1 MSALTQ
7 LKLRRN
13 RMITL
18 PIAFTERMRKQLGAE
33 EAERL
38 FAALDGVSPVAV
50 RLNPAKCGEE
60 GVWSDGEAIA
70 WSKNG
75 RKLKERPSFTLD
87 TAFHAGAYYVQEAAS
102 QFIDYVISG
111 EDLQGKR
118 VLDMCSAP
126 GGKTTIYST
135 AVGVDGLVVANE
147 YVRSRA
153 NILADNVRKWGMGN
167 VLVTNNAPEHIAQFE
182 GWFDL
187 VAVDAPCSGEG
198 MFRKEEVAREDWS
211 DEAVKM
217 CAQRQMSI
225 VREAWQSL
233 KDGGLFIY
241 STCTFNDEEDE
252 GVLQAFID
260 EMGDVFEPSHRI
272 DVAPEWG
279 IVSGEV
285 GAFQTFRFFP
295 HNTDSEGLFVA
306 VARKAE
312 ATTQRTP
319 KSRKKVMQE
328 VDKVSRKEL
337 LRWLQEA
344 EQYTFAMVADT
355 IYGYRTEQFKA
366 VQALSEGLTAIYS
379 GVAMGQIFKGKLKP
393 DWALSQHVGLNRKA
407 VATEELD
414 ESRALDYLRKK
425 DIAVGD
431 MVEGINLVT
440 HNGRALG
447 FAKKVGARCNNL
459 YPNSLKIMNM

>member
-1 MSALTQ
+1 MKA
-7 LKLRRN
+7 
-13 RMITL
+13 L
-18 PIAFTERMRKQLGAE
+18 PIAFTELMRKQLGAE
-33 EAERL
+33 EAEHL
-38 FAALDGVSPVAV
+38 FEALDSASPVAV
-50 RLNPAKCGEE
+50 RLNPAKCGDE
-60 GVWSDGEAIA
+60 GVWSDGETIA

-102 QFIDYVISG
+102 QFIDHIVST
-111 EDLQGKR
+111 EELKGKR

-153 NILADNVRKWGMGN
+153 NVLADNVRKWGMGN

-211 DEAVKM
+211 LDAVKM
-217 CAQRQMSI
+217 CAARQLSI

-233 KDGGLFIY
+233 KAGGLFIY

-252 GVLQAFID
+252 GVLRTFID
-260 EMGDVFEPSHRI
+260 EMGDVFEPSQRVEV
-272 DVAPEWG
+272 DDAWG
-279 IVSGEV
+279 VVRGEV

-295 HNTDSEGLFVA
+295 HKTDSEGLFVA

-312 ATTQRTP
+312 PTTQRTP
-319 KSRKKVMQE
+319 KARKKVMQE
-328 VDKVSRKEL
+328 IDKVSRKEL
-337 LRWLQEA
+337 MRWLEDA
-344 EQYTFAMVADT
+344 EQYLFAMVADT
-355 IYGYRTEQFKA
+355 IYAYRTEQFKA
-366 VQALSEGLTAIYS
+366 VQSLSEGLTAIYS

-393 DWALSQHVGLNRKA
+393 DWALSQYIGLNRDA
-407 VATEELD
+407 VAVEELD
-414 ESRALDYLRKK
+414 EQRALDYLRKK

-431 MVEGINLVT
+431 MVEGMNLVT
-440 HNGRALG
+440 HNGRVLG
-447 FAKKVGARCNNL
+447 FAKRVGARCNNL

>member
-1 MSALTQ
+1 MIAL
-7 LKLRRN
+7 
-13 RMITL
+13 
-18 PIAFTERMRKQLGAE
+18 PVAFVERMRKQLGAD

-38 FAALDGVSPVAV
+38 IAALDTPSSVAV
-50 RLNPAKCGEE
+50 RLNPAKSGEK
-60 GVWSDGEAIA
+60 GVWNGGKAIG
-70 WSKNG
+70 WSVNG
-75 RKLKERPSFTLD
+75 WRLSERPSFTLD

-102 QFIDYVISG
+102 QFIGHIIAG
-111 EDLQGKR
+111 EDLRGKR

-135 AVGVDGLVVANE
+135 AVGEYGLVVANE
-147 YVRSRA
+147 YIRSRA

-167 VLVTNNAPEHIAQFE
+167 VLVTNNAPEHLAQFE
-182 GWFDL
+182 RWFDL

-217 CAQRQMSI
+217 CAARQMSI
-225 VREAWQSL
+225 VREAWQTL
-233 KDGGLFIY
+233 RDGGLFIY

-252 GVLQAFID
+252 GVLRAFI
-260 EMGDVFEPSHRI
+260 EESGEVFAPSQRVELQ
-272 DVAPEWG
+272 DEWG
-279 IVSGEV
+279 IVRGEV

-295 HNTDSEGLFVA
+295 HKTDSEGLFVA

-312 ATTQRTP
+312 PTTQHTP
-319 KSRKKVMQE
+319 KARKRVMQE
-328 VDKVSRKEL
+328 VDKASRKEL
-337 LRWLQEA
+337 SKWLKNA
-344 EQYTFAMVADT
+344 DNHSFAMVADT
-355 IYGYRTEQFKA
+355 IYTYRTEQFKA

-393 DWALSQHVGLNRKA
+393 DWALSQYVGLNRSA
-407 VATEELD
+407 VSVEELD
-414 ESRALDYLRKK
+414 EERALEYLRKH

-431 MVEGINLVT
+431 MAEGINLVT
-440 HNGRALG
+440 HNDRALG
-447 FAKKVGARCNNL
+447 FVKRIGARCNNL

>member
-1 MSALTQ
+1 MIAL
-7 LKLRRN
+7 
-13 RMITL
+13 
-18 PIAFTERMRKQLGAE
+18 PVAFKERMTKQLGAE
-33 EAERL
+33 EAECL
-38 FAALDGVSPVAV
+38 FSALDSASPVAV

-102 QFIDYVISG
+102 QFIDHVIAQ
-111 EDLQGKR
+111 EELQGKR

-135 AVGVDGLVVANE
+135 AVGCDGLVVANE

-211 DEAVKM
+211 EDAVKM
-217 CAQRQMSI
+217 CAARQLSI

-241 STCTFNDEEDE
+241 STCTFNEDEDE
-252 GVLQAFID
+252 GVLRAFMA
-260 EMGDVFEPSHRI
+260 ECGDVFVPSQRVEI
-272 DVAPEWG
+272 DDEWG
-279 IVSGEV
+279 VVRGEV

-295 HNTDSEGLFVA
+295 HKTDSEGLFVA

-312 ATTQRTP
+312 PTSQRTP
-319 KSRKKVMQE
+319 KARKKVMQE
-328 VDKVSRKEL
+328 VDKASRKEL
-337 LRWLQEA
+337 SRWLMDA
-344 EQYTFAMVADT
+344 ENHSFALVADT
-355 IYGYRTEQFKA
+355 IYAYSSEQFKA
-366 VQALSEGLTAIYS
+366 VQALSESLTAIYS

-393 DWALSQHVGLNRKA
+393 DWALSQYVGVERKA
-407 VATEELD
+407 TAVVELD
-414 ESRALDYLRKK
+414 AATALDYLRKK

-431 MVEGINLVT
+431 MAEGVNLVM

-447 FAKKVGARCNNL
+447 YAKKIGARCNNL

>member
-1 MSALTQ
+1 MKA
-7 LKLRRN
+7 
-13 RMITL
+13 L

-33 EAERL
+33 EAESL
-38 FAALDGVSPVAV
+38 FAALDSVSPVAV
-50 RLNPAKCGEE
+50 RLNPAKCGED
-60 GVWSDGEAIA
+60 GVWSNGEAIA

-102 QFIDYVISG
+102 QFIDYIISH
-111 EDLQGKR
+111 EELQGKR

-135 AVGVDGLVVANE
+135 AVGEEGLVVANE

-153 NILADNVRKWGMGN
+153 NVLADNVRKWGMGN

-182 GWFDL
+182 GWFDM

-211 DEAVKM
+211 EEAVKM
-217 CAQRQMSI
+217 CAARQLSI

-233 KDGGLFIY
+233 RDGGLFIY
-241 STCTFNDEEDE
+241 STCTFNEDEDE
-252 GVLQAFID
+252 GLLRAFI
-260 EMGDVFEPSHRI
+260 EETGDVFEPSQSVEI
-272 DVAPEWG
+272 DDAWG
-279 IVSGEV
+279 IVKGEV

-295 HNTDSEGLFVA
+295 HKTDSEGLFVA
-306 VARKAE
+306 IARKTE
-312 ATTQRTP
+312 PTTQRTP
-319 KSRKKVMQE
+319 KARKRVMQE
-328 VDKVSRKEL
+328 VDKNSRKEL
-337 LRWLQEA
+337 AKWLQ
-344 EQYTFAMVADT
+344 QPDNYTFAMVADT
-355 IYGYRTEQFKA
+355 IYAYPSVQFKA
-366 VQALSEGLTAIYS
+366 VQALSEGLTVIYS

-393 DWALSQHVGLNRKA
+393 DWALSQYVGFERTA
-407 VATEELD
+407 VAVEEVD
-414 ESRALDYLRKK
+414 EERALDYLRKR

-431 MVEGINLVT
+431 MAEGINLIT
-440 HNGRALG
+440 HKGRALG
-447 FAKKVGARCNNL
+447 FAKRVGARCNNL

>member
-1 MSALTQ
+1 MRAL
-7 LKLRRN
+7 
-13 RMITL
+13 
-18 PIAFTERMRKQLGAE
+18 PVAFTERMRKQLGAE

-38 FAALDGVSPVAV
+38 FEALDSVSPVAV
-50 RLNPAKCGEE
+50 RLNPAKCGDE
-60 GVWSDGEAIA
+60 GVWSEGEVIE
-70 WSKNG
+70 WSANG

-111 EDLQGKR
+111 EELQGKR
-118 VLDMCSAP
+118 VLDMCAAP
-126 GGKTTIYST
+126 GGKSTIYST
-135 AVGVDGLVVANE
+135 AVGIDGLVVANE
-147 YVRSRA
+147 YVRTRA
-153 NILADNVRKWGMGN
+153 NVLADNVRKWGMGN

-211 DEAVKM
+211 EDAVKM
-217 CAQRQMSI
+217 CAARQLSI

-241 STCTFNDEEDE
+241 STCTFNDDEDE
-252 GVLQAFID
+252 GVLESFID
-260 EMGDVFEPSHRI
+260 EMGEVFEPSRKIEI
-272 DVAPEWG
+272 DEKWG
-279 IVSGEV
+279 VVVGEV

-295 HNTDSEGLFVA
+295 HKTDSEGLFVA

-312 ATTQRTP
+312 SATQRTP
-319 KSRKKVMQE
+319 KARKKVMQE
-328 VDKVSRKEL
+328 VDKTSRKEL
-337 LRWLQEA
+337 SRWLQESDK
-344 EQYTFAMVADT
+344 YTYAMVADT
-355 IYGYRTEQFKA
+355 IYAYRTEQFKA

-393 DWALSQHVGLNRKA
+393 DWALSQYVDLERKA
-407 VATEELD
+407 VAVVELTEED
-414 ESRALDYLRKK
+414 ALNYLRKR

-431 MVEGINLVT
+431 MVDGMNLVT

-447 FAKKVGARCNNL
+447 FAKRVGMRSNNL

>member
-1 MSALTQ
+1 MRAL
-7 LKLRRN
+7 
-13 RMITL
+13 
-18 PIAFTERMRKQLGAE
+18 PVAFTERMRKQLGAE

-38 FAALDGVSPVAV
+38 FEALDSTSPVAV
-50 RLNPAKCGEE
+50 RLNPAKCGDE

-70 WSKNG
+70 WSKWG
-75 RKLKERPSFTLD
+75 RRLKERPSFTLD

-102 QFIDYVISG
+102 QFIDYIVSH
-111 EDLQGKR
+111 EDLSGCR

-135 AVGVDGLVVANE
+135 AVGATGLVVANE

-153 NILADNVRKWGMGN
+153 NVLADNVRKWGMGN
-167 VLVTNNAPEHIAQFE
+167 VLVTNNAPEHLAQFE
-182 GWFDL
+182 GWFDV

-211 DEAVKM
+211 EEAVRM
-217 CAQRQMSI
+217 CAARQLSI

-233 KDGGLFIY
+233 RQGGLFIY
-241 STCTFNDEEDE
+241 STCTFNEDEDE
-252 GVLQAFID
+252 GVLRAFI
-260 EMGDVFEPSHRI
+260 EEAGDVFEPSQRVEI
-272 DVAPEWG
+272 DEKWG
-279 IVSGEV
+279 IVTGNV

-295 HNTDSEGLFVA
+295 HKCDSEGLFVA

-312 ATTQRTP
+312 SAAQRTP
-319 KSRKKVMQE
+319 KARKKVMQE
-328 VDKVSRKEL
+328 VDKASRREL
-337 LRWLQEA
+337 AKWLKEA
-344 EQYTFAMVADT
+344 ENHTFAMVADT
-355 IYGYRTEQFKA
+355 IYAYRTEQFRA

-393 DWALSQHVGLNRKA
+393 DWALSQYVALQRDE

-414 ESRALDYLRKK
+414 EARALDYLRKR
-425 DIAVGD
+425 DVAVGD
-431 MVEGINLVT
+431 MAEGVNLVT
-440 HNGRALG
+440 HKGRALG
-447 FAKKVGARCNNL
+447 FVKRVGARCNNL

>member
-1 MSALTQ
+1 MRA
-7 LKLRRN
+7 
-13 RMITL
+13 L

-33 EAERL
+33 EAEHL
-38 FAALDGVSPVAV
+38 FSALDGLSPVAV

-60 GVWSDGEAIA
+60 GVWSDGEEIG
-70 WSKNG
+70 WSKSG

-102 QFIDYVISG
+102 QFIDYLISG
-111 EDLQGKR
+111 EELQGKR

-135 AVGVDGLVVANE
+135 AVGEEGLVLANE

-153 NILADNVRKWGMGN
+153 NVLADNVRKWGMGN
-167 VLVTNNAPEHIAQFE
+167 VLVTNNAPEHISQFE

-211 DEAVKM
+211 EEAVKM
-217 CAQRQMSI
+217 CAARQLSI

-241 STCTFNDEEDE
+241 STCTFNEDEDE
-252 GVLQAFID
+252 GLLRAFI
-260 EMGDVFEPSHRI
+260 EEVGDVFEPSQRVEI
-272 DVAPEWG
+272 DDKWG
-279 IVSGEV
+279 IVRGEV

-295 HNTDSEGLFVA
+295 HKTDSEGLFVA
-306 VARKAE
+306 IARKVE
-312 ATTQRTP
+312 PTTQRTP
-319 KSRKKVMQE
+319 KARKKVMQE

-337 LRWLQEA
+337 SRWLQGA
-344 EQYTFAMVADT
+344 DNFTFAMVADT
-355 IYGYRTEQFKA
+355 IYAYRTEQFKA

-393 DWALSQHVGLNRKA
+393 DWALSQYVKLERK
-407 VATEELD
+407 VVETVELD
-414 ESRALDYLRKK
+414 EASALDYLRKR
-425 DIAVGD
+425 DIAVDD
-431 MVEGINLVT
+431 MREGINLLT
-440 HNGRALG
+440 HRGRALG
-447 FAKKVGARCNNL
+447 FAKRVGARCNNL
-459 YPNSLKIMNM
+459 YPNSLKIQNM

>member
-1 MSALTQ
+1 MKA
-7 LKLRRN
+7 
-13 RMITL
+13 L

-33 EAERL
+33 EAESL
-38 FAALDGVSPVAV
+38 FAALDSVSPVAV

-60 GVWSDGEAIA
+60 DVWSNGEAIA

-75 RKLKERPSFTLD
+75 RKLRERPSFTLD

-102 QFIDYVISG
+102 QFIDYIIAG
-111 EDLQGKR
+111 EELQGKR

-135 AVGVDGLVVANE
+135 AVGEEGLVVANE

-182 GWFDL
+182 GWFDM

-211 DEAVKM
+211 EEAVKM
-217 CAQRQMSI
+217 CAARQLSI

-233 KDGGLFIY
+233 RDGGLFIY
-241 STCTFNDEEDE
+241 STCTFNEDEDE
-252 GVLQAFID
+252 GLLRAFI
-260 EMGDVFEPSHRI
+260 EETGDVFEPSQSVEI
-272 DVAPEWG
+272 DDAWG
-279 IVSGEV
+279 IVKGEV

-295 HNTDSEGLFVA
+295 HKTDSEGLFVA
-306 VARKAE
+306 IARKAE
-312 ATTQRTP
+312 PTTQRTP
-319 KSRKKVMQE
+319 KARKRVMQE
-328 VDKVSRKEL
+328 VDKNSRKEL
-337 LRWLQEA
+337 AKWLQHPDN
-344 EQYTFAMVADT
+344 YTFAMVADT
-355 IYGYRTEQFKA
+355 IYAYPSVQFKA

-393 DWALSQHVGLNRKA
+393 DWALSQYIGFERTA
-407 VATEELD
+407 VAVEEVD
-414 ESRALDYLRKK
+414 EERALDYLRKR

-431 MVEGINLVT
+431 MAEGINLIT
-440 HNGRALG
+440 HKGRALG
-447 FAKKVGARCNNL
+447 FAKRVGARCNNL

>member
-1 MSALTQ
+1 MKA
-7 LKLRRN
+7 
-13 RMITL
+13 L
-18 PIAFTERMRKQLGAE
+18 PIAFVERMRNQLGAE
-33 EAERL
+33 EAENL
-38 FAALDGVSPVAV
+38 FAALDGVSPVAI
-50 RLNPAKCGEE
+50 RLNPAKCGEV
-60 GVWSDGEAIA
+60 GVWSDGEVIE

-75 RKLKERPSFTLD
+75 RKLTARPSFTLD

-102 QFIDYVISG
+102 QFIDYIISG
-111 EDLQGKR
+111 EELQGKR

-126 GGKTTIYST
+126 GGKSTIYST

-167 VLVTNNAPEHIAQFE
+167 VLVTNNAPEHLAQFE

-217 CAQRQMSI
+217 CAARQLSI

-252 GVLQAFID
+252 GVLRAFID
-260 EMGDVFEPSHRI
+260 EVGNVFEPSQNLELK
-272 DVAPEWG
+272 DEWD
-279 IVSGEV
+279 IVRGEV

-295 HNTDSEGLFVA
+295 HKTDSEGLFVA
-306 VARKAE
+306 VARKAVQ
-312 ATTQRTP
+312 TTQRTP
-319 KSRKKVMQE
+319 KARKRVMQE
-328 VDKVSRKEL
+328 VDKTSRKEL
-337 LRWLQEA
+337 SNWLQESDK
-344 EQYTFAMVADT
+344 YTYAMVADT
-355 IYGYRTEQFKA
+355 IYAYRNEQFRA

-379 GVAMGQIFKGKLKP
+379 GVAMGQLFKGKLKP
-393 DWALSQHVGLNRKA
+393 DWALSQFVGLERKA
-407 VATEELD
+407 VAVAELD
-414 ESRALDYLRKK
+414 DASALDYLRKK

-431 MVEGINLVT
+431 MSEGMNLLT
-440 HNGRALG
+440 HKGRALG
-447 FAKKVGARCNNL
+447 FAKRVGARCNNL

>member
-1 MSALTQ
+1 MRAL
-7 LKLRRN
+7 
-13 RMITL
+13 
-18 PIAFTERMRKQLGAE
+18 PVAFTERMRKQLGAE

-38 FAALDGVSPVAV
+38 FEALDSVSPVAV
-50 RLNPAKCGEE
+50 RLNPAKCGDE

-102 QFIDYVISG
+102 QFIDYIVSQ

-135 AVGVDGLVVANE
+135 AVGEDGLVVANE
-147 YVRSRA
+147 YVRTRA

-211 DEAVKM
+211 EEAVKM
-217 CAQRQMSI
+217 CAARQLSI

-241 STCTFNDEEDE
+241 STCTFNEDEDE
-252 GVLQAFID
+252 GLLRAFI
-260 EMGDVFEPSHRI
+260 EEVGEVFEPSQRVEI
-272 DVAPEWG
+272 EGTWG
-279 IVSGEV
+279 VVRGEV
-285 GAFQTFRFFP
+285 GDFQTFRFFP
-295 HNTDSEGLFVA
+295 HKTDSEGLFVA

-312 ATTQRTP
+312 PTTQRTP
-319 KSRKKVMQE
+319 KARKRVMQE
-328 VDKVSRKEL
+328 VDKNSRKEL
-337 LRWLQEA
+337 MRYLQ
-344 EQYTFAMVADT
+344 QPDNYTFAMVADT
-355 IYGYRTEQFKA
+355 IYAYRTEQFKA
-366 VQALSEGLTAIYS
+366 VQALSEGLTAICS

-393 DWALSQHVGLNRKA
+393 DWALSQYIGFERKSVA
-407 VATEELD
+407 VEEVD

-431 MVEGINLVT
+431 MAEGINLIT
-440 HNGRALG
+440 HKGRALG
-447 FAKKVGARCNNL
+447 FAKRVGVRCNNL

>member
-1 MSALTQ
+1 M
-7 LKLRRN
+7 K
-13 RMITL
+13 TL
-18 PIAFTERMRKQLGAE
+18 PVAFKELMRKQLGAE
-33 EAERL
+33 EAEHL
-38 FAALDGVSPVAV
+38 FEALDSVSPVAV
-50 RLNPAKCGEE
+50 RLNPAKCGDA
-60 GVWSDGEAIA
+60 GVWSDGDAIA
-70 WSKNG
+70 WSRNG

-102 QFIDYVISG
+102 QFIDHIVAG
-111 EDLQGKR
+111 EPLQGKR

-198 MFRKEEVAREDWS
+198 MFRKEEVAREEWS
-211 DEAVKM
+211 IDAVKM
-217 CAQRQMSI
+217 CAARQLSI

-233 KDGGLFIY
+233 KAGGLFIY

-252 GVLQAFID
+252 GLLRTFID
-260 EMGDVFEPSHRI
+260 EMGDVFESSQRVEI
-272 DVAPEWG
+272 DDAWG
-279 IVSGEV
+279 VVRGEV

-295 HNTDSEGLFVA
+295 HKTDSEGLFVA

-319 KSRKKVMQE
+319 KARKKVMQE
-328 VDKVSRKEL
+328 VDKVSRREL
-337 LRWLQEA
+337 MRWLQDA
-344 EQYTFAMVADT
+344 DQYAFAMVADT
-355 IYGYRTEQFKA
+355 IYAYRTEQFKA

-393 DWALSQHVGLNRKA
+393 DWALSQYVGLNRDA
-407 VATEELD
+407 VAVEELD
-414 ESRALDYLRKK
+414 EQRALDYLRKK

-431 MVEGINLVT
+431 MVEGMNLMT

>member
-1 MSALTQ
+1 MIAL
-7 LKLRRN
+7 
-13 RMITL
+13 
-18 PIAFTERMRKQLGAE
+18 PAAFTERMRRQLGDE

-38 FAALDGVSPVAV
+38 FASLDTASPVAI
-50 RLNPAKCGEE
+50 RLNPAKCGGD

-70 WSKNG
+70 WSKWG
-75 RKLKERPSFTLD
+75 RKLKARPSFTLD

-102 QFIDYVISG
+102 QFLDYVIG
-111 EDLQGKR
+111 AEDLQGKR
-118 VLDMCSAP
+118 VLDMCAAP

-135 AVGVDGLVVANE
+135 AVGATGLVVANE

-182 GWFDL
+182 GWFDM

-211 DEAVKM
+211 EEAVRM
-217 CAQRQMSI
+217 CATRQLSI

-252 GVLQAFID
+252 GVLRAFI
-260 EMGDVFEPSHRI
+260 EERGDVFVATEPIEVEAS
-272 DVAPEWG
+272 WG
-279 IVSGEV
+279 IVKGEV
-285 GAFQTFRFFP
+285 GPFQTFRFFP
-295 HNTDSEGLFVA
+295 HKSDSEGLFVA
-306 VARKAE
+306 IARKSE
-312 ATTQRTP
+312 PTPQRTP
-319 KSRKKVMQE
+319 KARKRVMQE
-328 VDKVSRKEL
+328 VDKASRKEL
-337 LRWLQEA
+337 GRWLQEA
-344 EQYTFAMVADT
+344 DDHSFALVADT

-366 VQALSEGLTAIYS
+366 VQQLSESLTAIYS

-393 DWALSQHVGLNRKA
+393 DWALSQYVALERGA
-407 VATEELD
+407 VAHEELD
-414 ESRALDYLRKK
+414 ETRALDYLRKH
-425 DIAVGD
+425 DIAVGT
-431 MVEGINLVT
+431 MAEGINLVT
-440 HNGRALG
+440 HEGRALG
-447 FAKKVGARCNNL
+447 FVKRVGARCNNL

>member
-1 MSALTQ
+1 MKA
-7 LKLRRN
+7 
-13 RMITL
+13 L

-33 EAERL
+33 EAESL
-38 FAALDGVSPVAV
+38 FAALDSVSPVAV

-60 GVWSDGEAIA
+60 GVWSSGEAIA

-102 QFIDYVISG
+102 QFIDYIIAG
-111 EDLQGKR
+111 EELQGKR

-135 AVGVDGLVVANE
+135 AVGEEGLVVANE

-153 NILADNVRKWGMGN
+153 NVLADNVRKWGMGN

-182 GWFDL
+182 GWFDM

-211 DEAVKM
+211 EEAVKM
-217 CAQRQMSI
+217 CAARQLSI

-233 KDGGLFIY
+233 RDGGLFIY
-241 STCTFNDEEDE
+241 STCTFNEDEDE
-252 GVLQAFID
+252 GLLRTFI
-260 EMGDVFEPSHRI
+260 EETGDVFEPSQSVEI
-272 DVAPEWG
+272 DDAWG
-279 IVSGEV
+279 IVKGEV

-295 HNTDSEGLFVA
+295 HKTDSEGLFVA
-306 VARKAE
+306 IARKAE
-312 ATTQRTP
+312 PTTQRTP
-319 KSRKKVMQE
+319 KARKRVMQE
-328 VDKVSRKEL
+328 VDKNSRKEL
-337 LRWLQEA
+337 AKWLQHSDN
-344 EQYTFAMVADT
+344 YTFAMVADT
-355 IYGYRTEQFKA
+355 IYAYPSVQFKA

-393 DWALSQHVGLNRKA
+393 DWALSQYIGFERTA
-407 VATEELD
+407 VAVEEVD
-414 ESRALDYLRKK
+414 EERALDYLRKR

-431 MVEGINLVT
+431 MAEGINLIT
-440 HNGRALG
+440 HKGRALG
-447 FAKKVGARCNNL
+447 FAKRVGARCNNL

>member
-1 MSALTQ
+1 MRAL
-7 LKLRRN
+7 
-13 RMITL
+13 
-18 PIAFTERMRKQLGAE
+18 PVAFTERMRKRLGAE

-38 FAALDGVSPVAV
+38 FVALDSVSPVAV

-60 GVWSDGEAIA
+60 GVWSDGEVIA

-102 QFIDYVISG
+102 QFIDHIISH
-111 EDLQGKR
+111 EKLQGKR

-135 AVGVDGLVVANE
+135 AVGEEGLVVANE

-211 DEAVKM
+211 EEAVKM
-217 CAQRQMSI
+217 CAARQLSI
-225 VREAWQSL
+225 VRDAWQSL
-233 KDGGLFIY
+233 KCGGLFIY
-241 STCTFNDEEDE
+241 STCTFNEDEDE
-252 GVLQAFID
+252 GLLRAFI
-260 EMGDVFEPSHRI
+260 EEVGEVFEPSQRVEI
-272 DVAPEWG
+272 EESWG
-279 IVSGEV
+279 VVRGEV
-285 GAFQTFRFFP
+285 GPFQTFRFFP
-295 HNTDSEGLFVA
+295 HKTDSEGLFVA

-312 ATTQRTP
+312 PTTQRTP
-319 KSRKKVMQE
+319 KARKRVMQE
-328 VDKVSRKEL
+328 VDKNSKKEL
-337 LRWLQEA
+337 MRYLQQSEN
-344 EQYTFAMVADT
+344 YTFAMVADT
-355 IYGYRTEQFKA
+355 IYAYRAEQFKA
-366 VQALSEGLTAIYS
+366 VQALSEGLTAICS

-393 DWALSQHVGLNRKA
+393 DWALSQYVGFERKA
-407 VATEELD
+407 VAVEEVD
-414 ESRALDYLRKK
+414 EARALDYLRKR

-431 MVEGINLVT
+431 MAEGINLIT
-440 HNGRALG
+440 HKGRALG
-447 FAKKVGARCNNL
+447 FAKRVGARCNNL

>member
-1 MSALTQ
+1 MRAL
-7 LKLRRN
+7 
-13 RMITL
+13 
-18 PIAFTERMRKQLGAE
+18 PVAFTERMRKQLGAE

-38 FAALDGVSPVAV
+38 FEALDSVSPVAV
-50 RLNPAKCGEE
+50 RLNPAKCGDE
-60 GVWSDGEAIA
+60 GVWSNGEAIA

-102 QFIDYVISG
+102 QFIDYIVSQ

-135 AVGVDGLVVANE
+135 AVGEDGLVVANE

-211 DEAVKM
+211 EEAVKM
-217 CAQRQMSI
+217 CAARQLSI

-241 STCTFNDEEDE
+241 STCTFNEDEDE
-252 GVLQAFID
+252 GLLRALIEEVG
-260 EMGDVFEPSHRI
+260 EVFEPSQRVEI
-272 DVAPEWG
+272 EEAWG
-279 IVSGEV
+279 VVRGEV
-285 GAFQTFRFFP
+285 GDFQTFRFFP
-295 HNTDSEGLFVA
+295 HKTDSEGLFVA

-312 ATTQRTP
+312 PTTQRTP
-319 KSRKKVMQE
+319 KARKRVMQE
-328 VDKVSRKEL
+328 VDKNSRKEL
-337 LRWLQEA
+337 MRYLQ
-344 EQYTFAMVADT
+344 QPDNYTFAMVADT
-355 IYGYRTEQFKA
+355 IYAYRTEQFKA
-366 VQALSEGLTAIYS
+366 VQALSEGLTAICS

-393 DWALSQHVGLNRKA
+393 DWALSQYVGFERKSVA
-407 VATEELD
+407 VEEVD

-425 DIAVGD
+425 DIAVGN
-431 MVEGINLVT
+431 MAEGINLIT
-440 HNGRALG
+440 HKGRALG
-447 FAKKVGARCNNL
+447 FAKRVGVRCNNL

>member
-1 MSALTQ
+1 MKA
-7 LKLRRN
+7 
-13 RMITL
+13 L

-33 EAERL
+33 EAESL
-38 FAALDGVSPVAV
+38 FAALDSVSPVAV

-60 GVWSDGEAIA
+60 GVWCSGEAIA

-102 QFIDYVISG
+102 QFIDYIIAG
-111 EDLQGKR
+111 EELQGKR

-135 AVGVDGLVVANE
+135 AVGEEGLVVANE

-153 NILADNVRKWGMGN
+153 NVLADNVRKWGMGN

-182 GWFDL
+182 GWFDM

-211 DEAVKM
+211 EEAVKM
-217 CAQRQMSI
+217 CAARQLSI

-233 KDGGLFIY
+233 RDGGLFIY
-241 STCTFNDEEDE
+241 STCTFNEDEDE
-252 GVLQAFID
+252 GLLRTFI
-260 EMGDVFEPSHRI
+260 EETGDVFEPSQSVEI
-272 DVAPEWG
+272 DDAWG
-279 IVSGEV
+279 IVKGEV

-295 HNTDSEGLFVA
+295 HKTDSEGLFVA
-306 VARKAE
+306 IARKAE
-312 ATTQRTP
+312 PTTQRTP
-319 KSRKKVMQE
+319 KARKRVMQE
-328 VDKVSRKEL
+328 VDKNSRKEL
-337 LRWLQEA
+337 AKWLQHSDN
-344 EQYTFAMVADT
+344 YTFAMVADT
-355 IYGYRTEQFKA
+355 IYAYPSVQFKA

-393 DWALSQHVGLNRKA
+393 DWALSQYIGFERTA
-407 VATEELD
+407 VAVEEVD
-414 ESRALDYLRKK
+414 EERALDYLRKR

-431 MVEGINLVT
+431 MAEGINLIT
-440 HNGRALG
+440 HKGRALG
-447 FAKKVGARCNNL
+447 FAKRVGARCNNL

>member
-1 MSALTQ
+1 MRAL
-7 LKLRRN
+7 
-13 RMITL
+13 
-18 PIAFTERMRKQLGAE
+18 PVAFTERMRKQLGAE

-38 FAALDGVSPVAV
+38 FEALDSVSPVAV
-50 RLNPAKCGEE
+50 RLNPAKRGDE
-60 GVWSDGEAIA
+60 GVWSDGEVIE
-70 WSKNG
+70 WSVNG

-111 EDLQGKR
+111 EELQGKR
-118 VLDMCSAP
+118 VLDMCAAP
-126 GGKTTIYST
+126 GGKSTIYST
-135 AVGVDGLVVANE
+135 AVGIDGLVVANE
-147 YVRSRA
+147 YVRTRA
-153 NILADNVRKWGMGN
+153 NVLADNVRKWGMGN

-211 DEAVKM
+211 EDAVKM
-217 CAQRQMSI
+217 CAARQLSI

-233 KDGGLFIY
+233 KEGGLFIY
-241 STCTFNDEEDE
+241 STCTFNDDEDE
-252 GVLQAFID
+252 GVLESFID
-260 EMGDVFEPSHRI
+260 EMGDVFEPSRKI
-272 DVAPEWG
+272 EVDEKWG
-279 IVSGEV
+279 VVVGEV

-295 HNTDSEGLFVA
+295 HKTDSEGLFVA

-312 ATTQRTP
+312 SATQRTP
-319 KSRKKVMQE
+319 KARKKVMQE
-328 VDKVSRKEL
+328 VDKNSRKEL
-337 LRWLQEA
+337 SRWLQESDK
-344 EQYTFAMVADT
+344 YTYAMVADT
-355 IYGYRTEQFKA
+355 IYAYRTEQFKA

-393 DWALSQHVGLNRKA
+393 DWALSQYVALERKA
-407 VATEELD
+407 VAVVELTEED
-414 ESRALDYLRKK
+414 ALNYLRKR
-425 DIAVGD
+425 DIAVDD
-431 MVEGINLVT
+431 MVDGMNLVT

-447 FAKKVGARCNNL
+447 FAKRVGMRSNNL

>member
-1 MSALTQ
+1 MKA
-7 LKLRRN
+7 
-13 RMITL
+13 L

-33 EAERL
+33 EAESL
-38 FAALDGVSPVAV
+38 FAALDSVSPVAV

-60 GVWSDGEAIA
+60 GVWSNGEAIA

-75 RKLKERPSFTLD
+75 RKLRERPSFTLD

-102 QFIDYVISG
+102 QFIDYIIAG
-111 EDLQGKR
+111 EELQGKR

-135 AVGVDGLVVANE
+135 AVGEEGLVVANE

-182 GWFDL
+182 GWFDM

-211 DEAVKM
+211 EEAVKM
-217 CAQRQMSI
+217 CAARQLSI

-233 KDGGLFIY
+233 RDGGLFIY
-241 STCTFNDEEDE
+241 STCTFNEDEDE
-252 GVLQAFID
+252 GLLRAFI
-260 EMGDVFEPSHRI
+260 EETGDVFEPSQSVEI
-272 DVAPEWG
+272 DDAWG
-279 IVSGEV
+279 IVKGEV

-295 HNTDSEGLFVA
+295 HKTDSEGLFVA
-306 VARKAE
+306 ISRKAE
-312 ATTQRTP
+312 PTTQRTP
-319 KSRKKVMQE
+319 KARKRVMQE
-328 VDKVSRKEL
+328 VDKNSRKEL
-337 LRWLQEA
+337 AKWLQHPDN
-344 EQYTFAMVADT
+344 YTFAMVADT
-355 IYGYRTEQFKA
+355 IYAYHSVQFKA

-393 DWALSQHVGLNRKA
+393 DWALSQYIGFERTA
-407 VATEELD
+407 VAVEEVD
-414 ESRALDYLRKK
+414 EERALDYLRKR

-431 MVEGINLVT
+431 MAEGINLIT
-440 HNGRALG
+440 HKGRALG
-447 FAKKVGARCNNL
+447 FAKRVGARCNNL

>member
-1 MSALTQ
+1 MKAL
-7 LKLRRN
+7 
-13 RMITL
+13 
-18 PIAFTERMRKQLGAE
+18 PVAFTERMRKQLGAE
-33 EAERL
+33 EAESL
-38 FAALDGVSPVAV
+38 FAALDGVSPVAI

-70 WSKNG
+70 WSRNG
-75 RKLKERPSFTLD
+75 RKLKVRPSFTLD

-102 QFIDYVISG
+102 QFIDYIISH
-111 EDLQGKR
+111 EELQGKR

-135 AVGVDGLVVANE
+135 AVGEEGLVVANE

-153 NILADNVRKWGMGN
+153 NVLADNVRKWGMGN
-167 VLVTNNAPEHIAQFE
+167 VLVTNNAPEHLAQFE
-182 GWFDL
+182 GWFDV

-211 DEAVKM
+211 EDAVKM
-217 CAQRQMSI
+217 CAARQLSI

-233 KDGGLFIY
+233 KEGGLFVY
-241 STCTFNDEEDE
+241 STCTFNEDEDE
-252 GVLQAFID
+252 GLLRTFI
-260 EMGDVFEPSHRI
+260 EELGDVFEPSQRVEI
-272 DVAPEWG
+272 DENWG
-279 IVSGEV
+279 IVRGEV

-295 HNTDSEGLFVA
+295 HKTDSEGLFVA
-306 VARKAE
+306 VARKSE
-312 ATTQRTP
+312 PTTQRTP
-319 KSRKKVMQE
+319 KARKKVMQE
-328 VDKVSRKEL
+328 VDKTSRKEL
-337 LRWLQEA
+337 LRWLQ
-344 EQYTFAMVADT
+344 QPDNHTFAMVADT
-355 IYGYRTEQFKA
+355 IYAYRTEQFKA

-393 DWALSQHVGLNRKA
+393 DWALSQYIALERKV
-407 VATEELD
+407 VAFEELD
-414 ESRALDYLRKK
+414 EARALDYLRKK

-447 FAKKVGARCNNL
+447 FVKKVGARCNNL

>member
-1 MSALTQ
+1 MIALPT
-7 LKLRRN
+7 
-13 RMITL
+13 
-18 PIAFTERMRKQLGAE
+18 AFKERMRRQLGAE
-33 EAERL
+33 EAEKL
-38 FAALDGVSPVAV
+38 FEALEGVSPVSI
-50 RLNPAKCGEE
+50 RLNPAKCGDE

-70 WSKNG
+70 WSKCG

-102 QFIDYVISG
+102 QFLDYIVSL
-111 EDLQGKR
+111 EELQGKR
-118 VLDMCSAP
+118 VLDMCAAP

-135 AVGVDGLVVANE
+135 AVGECGLVVANE

-182 GWFDL
+182 GWFDM

-198 MFRKEEVAREDWS
+198 MFRKEEAAREDWS
-211 DEAVKM
+211 DDAVRM
-217 CAQRQMSI
+217 CAARQLSI

-241 STCTFNDEEDE
+241 STCTFNEEEDE
-252 GVLQAFID
+252 GLLRAFI
-260 EMGDVFEPSHRI
+260 EEKGDVFVPSQKV
-272 DVAPEWG
+272 DVNDVWG
-279 IVSGEV
+279 IVRGEV

-295 HNTDSEGLFVA
+295 HKTDSEGLFVA
-306 VARKAE
+306 VARKSE
-312 ATTQRTP
+312 PTTQRTP
-319 KSRKKVMQE
+319 KARKRVMQE

-337 LRWLQEA
+337 QRWLQGA
-344 EQYTFAMVADT
+344 ENHSFAMVVDT
-355 IYGYRTEQFKA
+355 IYAYRAEQFKA
-366 VQALSEGLTAIYS
+366 VQALSESLTAIYS
-379 GVAMGQIFKGKLKP
+379 GVAIGQIFKGKLKP
-393 DWALSQHVGLNRKA
+393 DWALSQYVALERKA

-414 ESRALDYLRKK
+414 EPRALDYLRKK

-431 MVEGINLVT
+431 MAEGINLVT
-440 HNGRALG
+440 HEGRALG
-447 FAKKVGARCNNL
+447 FVKRIGVRCNNL

>member
-1 MSALTQ
+1 MRAL
-7 LKLRRN
+7 
-13 RMITL
+13 
-18 PIAFTERMRKQLGAE
+18 PVAFTERMRRELGAE
-33 EAERL
+33 EAECL
-38 FAALDGVSPVAV
+38 FEALDSVSPVAI
-50 RLNPAKCGEE
+50 RLNPAKCGAE
-60 GVWSDGEAIA
+60 GVWRDGEAIA
-70 WSKNG
+70 WSRNG
-75 RKLKERPSFTLD
+75 YKLKARPSFTLD

-102 QFIDYVISG
+102 QFLDYIISQ
-111 EDLQGKR
+111 EELSGKR
-118 VLDMCSAP
+118 VLDMCAAP

-135 AVGVDGLVVANE
+135 AVGETGLVVANE

-153 NILADNVRKWGMGN
+153 NVLADNVRKWGMGN

-211 DEAVKM
+211 EEAVKM
-217 CAQRQMSI
+217 CAARQLSI

-233 KDGGLFIY
+233 KEGGMFIY
-241 STCTFNDEEDE
+241 STCTFNRDEDE
-252 GVLQAFID
+252 GVLQALI
-260 EMGDVFEPSHRI
+260 EELGDVFEASQSVEI
-272 DVAPEWG
+272 DEKWG
-279 IVSGEV
+279 VVKGEV

-295 HNTDSEGLFVA
+295 HKTDSEGLFVA
-306 VARKAE
+306 VARKVEPTA
-312 ATTQRTP
+312 QRTP
-319 KSRKKVMQE
+319 KARKKVMQE

-337 LRWLQEA
+337 SRWIENA
-344 EQYTFAMVADT
+344 EHSTFAMVGDT
-355 IYGYRTEQFKA
+355 IYCYSAEQFKA

-393 DWALSQHVGLNRKA
+393 DWALSQYVGLERKA
-407 VATEELD
+407 VVTEEVD

-431 MVEGINLVT
+431 MAEGINLLT

-447 FAKKVGARCNNL
+447 FVKRVGTRCNNL

>member
-1 MSALTQ
+1 M
-7 LKLRRN
+7 K
-13 RMITL
+13 TL
-18 PIAFTERMRKQLGAE
+18 PVAFKELMRKQLGAE
-33 EAERL
+33 EAEHL
-38 FAALDGVSPVAV
+38 FEALDSVSPVAV
-50 RLNPAKCGEE
+50 RLNPAKCGDA
-60 GVWSDGEAIA
+60 GVWSDGETIA
-70 WSKNG
+70 WSRNG

-102 QFIDYVISG
+102 QFIDHIVAG
-111 EDLQGKR
+111 EPLQGKR

-198 MFRKEEVAREDWS
+198 MFRKEEVAREEWS
-211 DEAVKM
+211 IDAVKM
-217 CAQRQMSI
+217 CAARQLSI

-233 KDGGLFIY
+233 KAGGLFIY

-252 GVLQAFID
+252 GLLRTFID
-260 EMGDVFEPSHRI
+260 EMGDVFEPSQRVEI
-272 DVAPEWG
+272 DDAWG
-279 IVSGEV
+279 VVRGEV

-295 HNTDSEGLFVA
+295 HKTDSEGLFVA

-319 KSRKKVMQE
+319 KARKKVMQE
-328 VDKVSRKEL
+328 VDKVSRREL
-337 LRWLQEA
+337 MRWLQDA
-344 EQYTFAMVADT
+344 DQYAFAMVADT
-355 IYGYRTEQFKA
+355 IYAYRTEQFKA

-393 DWALSQHVGLNRKA
+393 DWALSQYVGLNRDA
-407 VATEELD
+407 VAVEELD
-414 ESRALDYLRKK
+414 EQRALDYLRKK

-431 MVEGINLVT
+431 MVEGMNLMT

>member
-1 MSALTQ
+1 MKA
-7 LKLRRN
+7 
-13 RMITL
+13 L
-18 PIAFTERMRKQLGAE
+18 PIAFTERMRKQLGVE

-38 FAALDGVSPVAV
+38 FAALDSVSPVAV
-50 RLNPAKCGEE
+50 RLNPVKCGEE
-60 GVWSDGEAIA
+60 GVWSNGEAIA

-102 QFIDYVISG
+102 QFIDYIISH
-111 EDLQGKR
+111 EELQGKR

-135 AVGVDGLVVANE
+135 AVGEEGLVVANE

-153 NILADNVRKWGMGN
+153 NVLADNVRKWGMGN

-182 GWFDL
+182 GWFDM

-211 DEAVKM
+211 EEAVKM
-217 CAQRQMSI
+217 CAARQLSI

-233 KDGGLFIY
+233 RDGGLFIY
-241 STCTFNDEEDE
+241 STCTFNEDEDE
-252 GVLQAFID
+252 GLLRAFI
-260 EMGDVFEPSHRI
+260 EETGDVFEPSQSVEI
-272 DVAPEWG
+272 DDAWG
-279 IVSGEV
+279 IVKGEV

-295 HNTDSEGLFVA
+295 HKTDSEGLFVA
-306 VARKAE
+306 IARKAE
-312 ATTQRTP
+312 PTTQRTP
-319 KSRKKVMQE
+319 KARKRVMQE
-328 VDKVSRKEL
+328 VDKNSRKEL
-337 LRWLQEA
+337 AKWLQHPDN
-344 EQYTFAMVADT
+344 YTFAMVADT
-355 IYGYRTEQFKA
+355 IYAYPSVQFKA

-379 GVAMGQIFKGKLKP
+379 GMAMGQIFKGKLKP
-393 DWALSQHVGLNRKA
+393 DWALSQYIGFERTVVA
-407 VATEELD
+407 VEEVD
-414 ESRALDYLRKK
+414 EERALDYLRKR

-431 MVEGINLVT
+431 MAEGINLIT
-440 HNGRALG
+440 HKGRALG
-447 FAKKVGARCNNL
+447 FAKRVGARCNNL

>member
-1 MSALTQ
+1 MRA
-7 LKLRRN
+7 
-13 RMITL
+13 L

-38 FAALDGVSPVAV
+38 FEALDSVSPVAV

-60 GVWSDGEAIA
+60 GVWSDGEVIE

-75 RKLKERPSFTLD
+75 RRLKERPSFTLD

-102 QFIDYVISG
+102 QFIDHIISQ
-111 EDLQGKR
+111 EELQGKR

-135 AVGVDGLVVANE
+135 AVGEDGLVVANE

-182 GWFDL
+182 GWFDV

-211 DEAVKM
+211 EEAVKM
-217 CAQRQMSI
+217 CAARQLSI

-241 STCTFNDEEDE
+241 STCTFNEAEDE
-252 GVLQAFID
+252 GVLKAFI
-260 EMGDVFEPSHRI
+260 EEAGDVFELSQRVEV
-272 DVAPEWG
+272 DEEWG
-279 IVSGEV
+279 IVRGEV

-295 HNTDSEGLFVA
+295 HKTDSEGLFVA
-306 VARKAE
+306 IARKLE
-312 ATTQRTP
+312 PTTQRTP
-319 KSRKKVMQE
+319 KARKKVMQE
-328 VDKVSRKEL
+328 VDKNSRKEL
-337 LRWLQEA
+337 MRWLQHPEN
-344 EQYTFAMVADT
+344 YTFVMVVDT
-355 IYGYRTEQFKA
+355 VYAYRTEQFKA
-366 VQALSEGLTAIYS
+366 VQTLSEGLTAIYS

-393 DWALSQHVGLNRKA
+393 DWALSQFVGLERKSVA
-407 VATEELD
+407 VEEAD
-414 ESRALDYLRKK
+414 EERALDYLRKK
-425 DIAVGD
+425 DITVGN
-431 MVEGINLVT
+431 MTEGINLIT
-440 HNGRALG
+440 HKGRALG
-447 FAKKVGARCNNL
+447 FAKRVGVRCNNL